1 VEVTDAMGAV
11 SEYCVLQGRL
21 VRHFLAKYSPRDL
34 DRFRDVPNGSFV
46 LGAECWKHTRHG
58 VGVSFESDD
67 GVSVN
72 AHVGMVDFPEGVDG
86 GRLFEY
92 LSSKGV
98 RCVRF
103 DGTMYDVEYR
113 DMVRLVTRM
122 ADCGRLKRVRGE
134 APYGTVFNSNI
145 TGFNVIR

>member
-1 VEVTDAMGAV
+1 M
-11 SEYCVLQGRL
+11 L
-21 VRHFLAKYSPRDL
+21 
-34 DRFRDVPNGSFV
+34 NGSFV
-46 LGAECWKHTRHG
+46 LGAECWKHARHG

-72 AHVGMVDFPEGVDG
+72 VHVRMVDFPEGVDG

-98 RCVRF
+98 RCVEF
-103 DGTMYDVEYR
+103 NGAMYDVDYGS
-113 DMVRLVTRM
+113 MVRLVTRM
-122 ADCGRLKRVRGE
+122 ADCGKLKLARRE

>member
-1 VEVTDAMGAV
+1 
-11 SEYCVLQGRL
+11 VL
-21 VRHFLAKYSPRDL
+21 
-34 DRFRDVPNGSFV
+34 
-46 LGAECWKHTRHG
+46 
-58 VGVSFESDD
+58 FESDD

-103 DGTMYDVEYR
+103 DGTMYDVDYGS
-113 DMVRLVTRM
+113 MIRLVTRM

-134 APYGTVFNSNI
+134 APYGTYERIGGDEGAWRARSH
-145 TGFNVIR
+145 